1 MTSLDTSSASAI
13 LKEYYSNQR
22 VTQLTYKDAPLYAML
37 SKKKDFEGD
46 SYPLPMRVTNPQGA
60 SNTFSN
66 AQAQKTPSTYRKFSL
81 TRQSYYSLA
90 SISTEAVLAS
100 ASNPGAFLQLAT
112 AEIDGAI
119 DTAKRRL
126 GWQIYGSGD
135 GALGSV
141 ASVSSANPEV
151 ITLENVEDIVKFEV
165 GQTLEARSGATTRYF
180 VGTTASAVITGIDRD
195 AGTITLGGINNGG
208 NTDTISVGDTLNVV
222 GDYNTCLTGLA
233 GWIPSSAPSATAFF
247 GVTRTTDSTRL
258 GGIRVTSTGKPIDE
272 ALVDAARR
280 IGREGIGRPDYVFS
294 GFSRYASLEKMLGAR
309 VRYNDVEVAGIAFRG
324 IELSGPQGKMT
335 VIADRDCP
343 EDKMYMLDMSSWGF
357 YSLKEPVMILDQDGN
372 RMLRES
378 AADAM
383 EVRVGGYAQLGCSS
397 PGSNAV
403 LVF

>member
-1 MTSLDTSSASAI
+1 M
-13 LKEYYSNQR
+13 
-22 VTQLTYKDAPLYAML
+22 
-37 SKKKDFEGD
+37 
-46 SYPLPMRVTNPQGA
+46 
-60 SNTFSN
+60 
-66 AQAQKTPSTYRKFSL
+66 
-81 TRQSYYSLA
+81 
-90 SISTEAVLAS
+90 
-100 ASNPGAFLQLAT
+100 
-112 AEIDGAI
+112 
-119 DTAKRRL
+119 
-126 GWQIYGSGD
+126 
-135 GALGSV
+135 
-141 ASVSSANPEV
+141 
-151 ITLENVEDIVKFEV
+151 
-165 GQTLEARSGATTRYF
+165 
-180 VGTTASAVITGIDRD
+180 
-195 AGTITLGGINNGG
+195 
-208 NTDTISVGDTLNVV
+208 NVV

-233 GWIPSSAPSATAFF
+233 GWIPSSAPSGTAFF